1 MSKVAEQVSSLELA
15 DYQRAAR
22 TLLSNPLI
30 TDTYPNRAAL
40 PLIRR
45 WADQLRPDLHEVLG
59 YRLITTANTAR
70 LLRVQDGLDLTRP
83 ARTRTDRPFDRRR
96 YAYLVLALAALGRSG
111 TQIALSELA
120 DAVGADAGRIDGLG
134 LDTERKP
141 DRDAFVDAVTWL
153 AERGALALADG
164 SAADWV
170 NNPDRAEAL
179 YDIDR
184 EVVFAIYR
192 PNRVL
197 QHLPSVTGLLDSDHG
212 IAQGARQAREAASRR
227 ARRLVLERPVVYY
240 ADVSESLRGQL
251 RHPGLIEDLERLT
264 GETVERRAEGLA
276 LVDTSGRLSDFRF
289 PSGGTPSQAALLL
302 SARIAAHVAKSRPPT
317 MPAPTSAERDET
329 LAARID
335 AGLPV
340 KGVLVELSQLHELVE
355 SNEAETAETAEPETA
370 VYPFVTDAWLRATMK
385 QLTSTYGMAFAVAWR
400 GDPDRLLREA
410 LRLLASL
417 SLIVKVEGGVLAL
430 PLLARYRGTTA
441 EIRPR
446 SRAAHRGGSA
456 ERDQPQTDAL
466 FDVKEA
472 Q

>member
-1 MSKVAEQVSSLELA
+1 MSKVAENVSSLELA
-15 DYQRAAR
+15 DYQRAVR
-22 TLLSNPLI
+22 MLLSNPLI
-30 TDTYPNRAAL
+30 TDAYPNRAAL

-45 WADQLRPDLHEVLG
+45 WADQLRADLHEVLG
-59 YRLITTANTAR
+59 YRLVTTANTAR
-70 LLRVQDGLDLTRP
+70 LLRAQDELDVTRP
-83 ARTRTDRPFDRRR
+83 ARTKTDRPFDRRR
-96 YAYLVLALAALGRSG
+96 YAYLVLTLAALGRSG

-120 DAVGADAGRIDGLG
+120 EAVGADAARIDGLG

-141 DRDAFVDAVTWL
+141 DRDAFVDAVAWL

-192 PNRVL
+192 PSRVL
-197 QHLPSVTGLLDSDHG
+197 QHMRSVTGLLDSDHG
-212 IAQGARQAREAASRR
+212 FAQGQHRVREAASRR

-240 ADVSESLRGQL
+240 ADASESLRGQL

-264 GETVERRAEGLA
+264 GQTVERRAEGVA
-276 LVDTSGRLSDFRF
+276 LIDASGRLSDLRF

-302 SARIAAHVAKSRPPT
+302 SARIAGYVTKSKPPAL
-317 MPAPTSAERDET
+317 PAPTAAERDT
-329 LAARID
+329 ALAARID

-340 KGVLVELSQLHELVE
+340 KGVMDELSEDEPVE
-355 SNEAETAETAEPETA
+355 REAAAETA
-370 VYPFVTDAWLRATMK
+370 VYPFVTDAWLRTAMK
-385 QLTSTYGMAFAVAWR
+385 QLMDTYGPAFAVAWR

-410 LRLLASL
+410 LNLLASL
-417 SLIVKVEGGVLAL
+417 RLVVRVEGGVLAL

-441 EIRPR
+441 EVKA
-446 SRAAHRGGSA
+446 RARRA
-456 ERDQPQTDAL
+456 QPQTDAL
-466 FDVKEA
+466 FNVKEA

>member
-1 MSKVAEQVSSLELA
+1 MSKVAENVSSLELA
-15 DYQRAAR
+15 DYQRAVR
-22 TLLSNPLI
+22 WLLSNPLI
-30 TDTYPNRAAL
+30 TDAYPNRAAL

-45 WADQLRPDLHEVLG
+45 WADQLRADLHEVLG
-59 YRLITTANTAR
+59 YRLVTTANTAR
-70 LLRVQDGLDLTRP
+70 LLRTQDELDVTRP
-83 ARTRTDRPFDRRR
+83 ARTKTDRPFDRRR
-96 YAYLVLALAALGRSG
+96 YAYLVLTLAALGRSG

-120 DAVGADAGRIDGLG
+120 EAVGADAARIDGLG

-141 DRDAFVDAVTWL
+141 DRDAFVDAVAWL

-192 PNRVL
+192 PSRVL
-197 QHLPSVTGLLDSDHG
+197 QHMRSVTGLLDSDHG
-212 IAQGARQAREAASRR
+212 FAQGQHRVREAASRR

-240 ADVSESLRGQL
+240 ADASESLRGQL

-264 GETVERRAEGLA
+264 GQTVERRAEGVA
-276 LVDTSGRLSDFRF
+276 LIDASGRLSDLRF

-302 SARIAAHVAKSRPPT
+302 SARIAAYVTKSKPPAL
-317 MPAPTSAERDET
+317 PAPTAAERDAA
-329 LAARID
+329 LAAKID
-335 AGLPV
+335 TGLPV
-340 KGVLVELSQLHELVE
+340 KGVMDELS
-355 SNEAETAETAEPETA
+355 EADPAERETAAETA
-370 VYPFVTDAWLRATMK
+370 VYPFVTDSWLRTAMK
-385 QLTSTYGMAFAVAWR
+385 QLMDTYGTAFAVAWR

-410 LRLLASL
+410 LHLLASL
-417 SLIVKVEGGVLAL
+417 RLVVRVEGGVLAL

-441 EIRPR
+441 EVKPR
-446 SRAAHRGGSA
+446 ARRTQA
-456 ERDQPQTDAL
+456 QTDTL